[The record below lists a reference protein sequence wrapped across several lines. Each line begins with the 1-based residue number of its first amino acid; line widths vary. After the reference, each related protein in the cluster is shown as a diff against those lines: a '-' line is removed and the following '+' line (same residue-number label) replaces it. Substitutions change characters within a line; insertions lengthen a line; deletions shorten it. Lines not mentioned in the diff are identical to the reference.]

1 MHRKMKK
8 LYLIAAA
15 LITFASCSNEEEIL
29 NDIQQNAYHSIAATI
44 EQGATDSRG
53 AIDANNTFS
62 FFDGEEIQIFVDDP
76 DNPEYQY
83 KFDSATGS
91 FIPVNAVIPAG
102 STIIGAY
109 YGGTDGTE
117 GDEPYGSASLEGV
130 ELCIGLPQNTYFLY
144 NPNHNIML
152 PLWGE
157 LTANG
162 LYFKHLA
169 GILRVNMSNLP
180 EGYDILAVHTSNPM
194 SGSFI
199 VDDITDDE
207 PFMRGT
213 GRGENEEGLMTIR
226 FQPTTASTPYK
237 TLYIP
242 LPKGIYP
249 NIQVLVSKH
258 ADLAEGN
265 YQDAITL
272 AYWENKEI
280 ERATIYTANL
290 DCNKSK
296 YNLPI
301 VESVFTNGGYFTLT
315 EDVRLDEPLTV
326 PSGKTVKLNL
336 NGFTLT
342 TSTSASTSES
352 YDITNHGTLFI
363 EDGTIQS
370 ANGAIFSDGHLKLE
384 DCVVSTE
391 NNQTNTIQITG
402 GSFNAE
408 DSKITNTAQNAATN
422 GNDYYVLNIQDADAN
437 LSVEV
442 SSDYLGGIQVAN
454 STLSLDDGTYKAGNF
469 YPLNIENATVNF
481 TSSATFTPATGN
493 VIINAT
499 AGSTINGETLTN
511 NTSIQ
516 CITSL
521 AEMQS
526 AFSTGGIYMQTADI
540 ELDTPLAL
548 AAGKSLTLNMCNKML
563 TTTEYVTHAIIN
575 EGTLTLKEGIIK
587 TDNTAI
593 WSKSGKLSLEASTL
607 VTNTNRVNVLTATGG
622 TVLVKG
628 GSFYNHAPQA
638 DTDASQYTISLKNVS
653 DAQINQGD
661 IQSESL
667 GGICIDNS
675 KLTFND
681 SNCMVA
687 KFYCLYLV
695 NSSNVTHINTN
706 IMCFKEEYA
715 EIFASAGCTVNGTLY
730 TVDTPL
736 HQ

>member
-1 MHRKMKK
+1 MRK
-8 LYLIAAA
+8 LYVIAAA
-15 LITFASCSNEEEIL
+15 LLTFASCSNEEEIL
-29 NDIQQNAYHSIAATI
+29 NDHQQNAYHSFAAVI
-44 EQGATDSRG
+44 EQGTPESRG
-53 AIDANNTFS
+53 AIDANNQFV
-62 FFDGEEIQIFVDDP
+62 FFDNEVIRIFVNDP
-76 DNPEYQY
+76 DTPYYDYQ
-83 KFDSATGS
+83 FNSTTGT
-91 FIPVNAVIPAG
+91 FIPKNSPIPSG
-102 STIIGAY
+102 TTIIGAF
-109 YGGTDGTE
+109 YGGSDDSEVEHPDVGGSGSLDGNT
-117 GDEPYGSASLEGV
+117 LN
-130 ELCIGLPQNTYFLY
+130 IGLPQNTRFIDYPQ
-144 NPNHNIML
+144 NNVML
-152 PLWGE
+152 PMWGE
-157 LTANG
+157 IDANG
-162 LYFKHLA
+162 IYFKHLA
-169 GILRVNMSNLP
+169 GVLRINMSNLP
-180 EGYDILAVHTSNPM
+180 EGFDYLAIHSSNDICSDFV
-194 SGSFI
+194 
-199 VDDITDDE
+199 VEDITDDK
-207 PFMRGT
+207 PFMVST
-213 GRGENEEGLMTIR
+213 GSSEDAGLMTIK
-226 FQPTTASTPYK
+226 FPPVTASTTDK
-237 TLYIP
+237 TLCIP
-242 LPKGIYP
+242 LPVGDYQ
-249 NIQVLVSKH
+249 NIQVLVSKDG
-258 ADLAEGN
+258 DLAEGN

-280 ERATIYTANL
+280 KRATIYTANL
-290 DCNKSK
+290 NSNVSK
-296 YNLPI
+296 LNQPL
-301 VESVFTNGGYFTLT
+301 VESVLTNGGFLTLT
-315 EDVRLDEPLTV
+315 DDVMLDEPLTV

-563 TTTEYVTHAIIN
+563 TTTDYVTDAAIIN
-575 EGTLTLKEGIIK
+575 EGTLTLKEGIIE

-607 VTNTNRVNVLTATGG
+607 VTKTNRVNVLTATGG

-628 GSFYNHAPQA
+628 GSFYNHAHPA

-667 GGICIDNS
+667 GGIYIDSS

-687 KFYCLYLV
+687 KFYGLYLV
-695 NSSNVTHINTN
+695 NSSNVTHINSN